1 MKLRKRRMI
10 KAWQLSS
17 RLKRLL
23 RLYFSVT
30 HNFNLTAGDL
40 DHRSSG
46 SPRWPLLRLFIS
58 DIYRAT
64 SDHNLAL
71 EFLDCFVRA
80 LSAGHY
86 NFGCA
91 LALHIKS
98 PFYILHRFLLY
109 YYIQFV
115 HTVQYEADYSSNY
128 TTIIKA
134 PVQVYT

>member
-1 MKLRKRRMI
+1 MKLCKRRMV

-23 RLYFSVT
+23 RLYFPVT
-30 HNFNLTAGDL
+30 HNFNLIAVNL
-40 DHRSSG
+40 DHCPSNSSG
-46 SPRWPLLRLFIS
+46 RPFLRLFIS
-58 DIYRAT
+58 DIYRAA
-64 SDHNLAL
+64 SDYYLAL
-71 EFLDCFVRA
+71 KFLDCLVRA
-80 LSAGHY
+80 LPTGHY

-128 TTIIKA
+128 TTNIKA
-134 PVQVYT
+134 PAPV